1 MTYDD
6 AVQIVDRVMAA
17 RADRYPDEAAERDA
31 IRHKVAT
38 AVSTLRTDD
47 EGDCEFL
54 LFDMLLMAEH
64 KHALWR
70 EYQTA

>member
-17 RADRYPDEAAERDA
+17 RSDKYPAEPAEREA

-47 EGDCEFL
+47 DMDCEFL

-64 KHALWR
+64 KHAIWCEHR
-70 EYQTA
+70 AA